1 MRYAWDGE
9 RSCCFLLRC
18 RSLRSRQAT
27 QQHRDLSRD
36 VAIGTEIETG
46 MRSIAMD
53 RYLPWPGVG
62 RDLTWMAEKLSTIR
76 DGSVDRE
83 LWQAAWNKRFQK
95 DRPVQHLK
103 TKKL

>member
-1 MRYAWDGE
+1 
-9 RSCCFLLRC
+9 
-18 RSLRSRQAT
+18 
-27 QQHRDLSRD
+27 
-36 VAIGTEIETG
+36 
-46 MRSIAMD
+46 MD